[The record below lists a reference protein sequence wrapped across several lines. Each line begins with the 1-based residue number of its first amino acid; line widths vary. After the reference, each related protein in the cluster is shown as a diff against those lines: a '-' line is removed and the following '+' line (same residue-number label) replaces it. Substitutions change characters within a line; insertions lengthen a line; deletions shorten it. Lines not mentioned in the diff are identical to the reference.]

1 MDVTFSPALR
11 VYAEMWEI
19 AGRRR
24 EADAQFAQALAH
36 IRSGTPDAMAKAFDL
51 FKRSGAHNFIRWYKR
66 AENNVT
72 SDVMS
77 AFDPVGEAENA
88 RLRLYFEC
96 ESYAAAVDALLD
108 AQEREDSFMADYK
121 AVVGGDAIGMLH
133 LGHRYY
139 YGQDVACDQAEG
151 IRWYHRAAEAG
162 SDAAMSRLA
171 QIYEADKHYKEAARW
186 YRRYAADRIRWR
198 NQRLNW

>member
-1 MDVTFSPALR
+1 M
-11 VYAEMWEI
+11 
-19 AGRRR
+19 
-24 EADAQFAQALAH
+24 
-36 IRSGTPDAMAKAFDL
+36 
-51 FKRSGAHNFIRWYKR
+51 
-66 AENNVT
+66 
-72 SDVMS
+72 
-77 AFDPVGEAENA
+77 
-88 RLRLYFEC
+88 
-96 ESYAAAVDALLD
+96 
-108 AQEREDSFMADYK
+108 
-121 AVVGGDAIGMLH
+121 GGDAIGMLH